1 MNRRILVTGASGFAG
16 MHLIDAL
23 PHEVDV
29 VAWDRTRVGQS
40 HGRVTWETIDLLDSR
55 AVADAFSEAM
65 PDEVYHLAGAAHVGQ
80 SFAAAGMTLA
90 TNVLGTHHLLDA
102 MRQRRSAARIL
113 VTGSATVYRPSLE
126 ALDERAPI
134 GTVNPYAFSKFAQEQ
149 VALRAHEDDGIDT
162 IVVRAFNHIGPRQQ
176 PTFFAS
182 SFARQ
187 IAEIEAGV
195 RPPRMLVG
203 NLDAR
208 RDLTDVRDTVRA
220 YTALMARG
228 RSGQVYNVSCGTA
241 VRVGEILERLLALAQ
256 VPVVVDT
263 DPALLRPSDTPVIL
277 GSHDRLTRDTGWRP
291 AIDLDTTL
299 RDLLDAWRVDVRA
312 AHPQE

>member
-16 MHLIDAL
+16 THLIDAL
-23 PHEVDV
+23 PRSVDV
-29 VAWDRTRVGQS
+29 VAWDRSRVGQS
-40 HGRVTWETIDLLDSR
+40 DAHVTWEAIDLLDR
-55 AVADAFSEAM
+55 HAVDDALATAR

-80 SFAAAGMTLA
+80 SFGAAEMTLS
-90 TNVLGTHHLLDA
+90 TNVLGTHHLLEA
-102 MRQRRSAARIL
+102 MRRRRSAARIL

-134 GTVNPYAFSKFAQEQ
+134 GTVNPYAFSKLAQEQ
-149 VALRAHEDDGIDT
+149 LALRAHEDDGLDAV
-162 IVVRAFNHIGPRQQ
+162 VVRAFNHIGPRQQ

-187 IAEIEAGV
+187 VAEIEAGL
-195 RPPRMLVG
+195 RPPRLLVG

-220 YTALMARG
+220 YIALMAHG

-241 VRVGEILERLLALAQ
+241 LRIGEILERLLALAR
-256 VPVVVDT
+256 VPIEVAT

-277 GSHDRLTRDTGWRP
+277 GSHERLTRDTGWRP
-291 AIDLDTTL
+291 TIDLDTTL

-312 AHPQE
+312 AHQQA